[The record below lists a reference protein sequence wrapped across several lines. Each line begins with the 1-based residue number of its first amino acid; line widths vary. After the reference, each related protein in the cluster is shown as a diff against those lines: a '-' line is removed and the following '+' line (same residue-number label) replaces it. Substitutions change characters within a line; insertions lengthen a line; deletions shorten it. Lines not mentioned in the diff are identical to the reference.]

1 MFKKLRQAFRE
12 IDSKVAEILGMPVN
26 VDELWS
32 SAWEMMERRVKGAGR
47 EVRPGVE
54 VEIKENRENKG
65 LSSHIPLTRW
75 FKPGGG

>member
-1 MFKKLRQAFRE
+1 
-12 IDSKVAEILGMPVN
+12 
-26 VDELWS
+26 
-32 SAWEMMERRVKGAGR
+32 MMERRVKGAGR

-65 LSSHIPLTRW
+65 SSSHIPLTKW